1 MECACHAVCRSLRG
15 WNVAW
20 APGFLFPPAVF
31 PRLPPCWNVG
41 SLGRFLVRTSSSLS
55 NKFQLEPGDS
65 SHMGTEATREGSR
78 STRPVGT
85 AVFLALRLVDFQP

>member
-1 MECACHAVCRSLRG
+1 MECAYLAVCRSLRG

-20 APGFLFPPAVF
+20 ATGFLFPPAVF

-41 SLGRFLVRTSSSLS
+41 SLGRFSVRTSSSLS
-55 NKFQLEPGDS
+55 NKFQLGPGDS
-65 SHMGTEATREGSR
+65 SHMGMEAPRESNR

-85 AVFLALRLVDFQP
+85 AMLLDLRLVDFQP